1 MSEKVQVDY
10 NFAIDNKI
18 DTFKYNSIGL
28 DLSINN
34 FITEF
39 NFIEEDSEFGNTNV
53 LENITKYEKLQ
64 KESISDKN
72 KFSEFQYIQID
83 DTVSI
88 IDTWLLRSRV
98 NNGQNGYNR
107 VDLVVDSYS
116 NYMVV
121 NRGWVPLDFDLNSID
136 QLERFKYIGK
146 LMTYDTQTIGQD
158 DITQSNYLFRIDKS
172 FIESEK
178 NISIQKFYLT
188 LTEECGNNIECINL
202 TEPYDAPHLSYAFQ
216 WIFFALCLAI
226 VILRKNKLI

>member
-1 MSEKVQVDY
+1 MGKLKKLPFKVLFYLGFFIVII
-10 NFAIDNKI
+10 F
-18 DTFKYNSIGL
+18 IGL
-28 DLSINN
+28 SYWQLSSHYEDQNN
-34 FITEF
+34 
-39 NFIEEDSEFGNTNV
+39 
-53 LENITKYEKLQ
+53 LENISKYDNLFEV
-64 KESISDKN
+64 SISEIN
-72 KFSEFQYIQID
+72 NLSEFQYVKIY
-83 DTVSI
+83 DTVSLLHS
-88 IDTWLLRSRV
+88 WLLRSRV
-98 NNGQNGYNR
+98 HNGQNGYNR

-136 QLERFKYIGK
+136 QHESFTYIGK
-146 LMTYDTQTIGQD
+146 LMAYDKQTIGQD
-158 DITQSNYLFRIDKS
+158 DIPQSNYLFRIDKI

-216 WIFFALCLAI
+216 WIFFAICLAI